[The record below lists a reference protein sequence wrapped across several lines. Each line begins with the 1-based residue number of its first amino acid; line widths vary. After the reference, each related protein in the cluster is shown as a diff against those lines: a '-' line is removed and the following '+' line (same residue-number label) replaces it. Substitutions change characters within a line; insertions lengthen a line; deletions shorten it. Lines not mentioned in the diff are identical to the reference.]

1 MQKFRKLWYILV
13 AAVVLF
19 FFAYQFM
26 KMMKEDSSGPRF
38 ACDQNTIQ
46 VSIEDTEDVLLAGIT
61 ASDKKDGDVTDSIL
75 VEKLSGLYD
84 GNKRTATY
92 VAFDSDDHISKMER
106 ELVYTDYVSPRFSL
120 SGSLRFRAGET
131 VNIDKIVGVKDCI
144 DGDLSNKVKILM
156 DTTINNRLTGVYDIV
171 YEVSNSAGDTVKL
184 PVQVEIYE
192 SNRNEIELNLTQ
204 YLVYYEGQEID
215 YKSYLKS
222 VKSGSIE
229 YFFEGVAGDDGE
241 SGSIPKNRVTVQS
254 NVNTGVPG
262 VYPVY
267 FYYQNYGSIYTE
279 GTEVMYVV
287 VQ

>member
-1 MQKFRKLWYILV
+1 MQKLRKLWYVLV
-13 AAVVLF
+13 AIATILLVGYQ
-19 FFAYQFM
+19 AYQ
-26 KMMKEDSSGPRF
+26 MMKEDSSGPYF
-38 ACDQNTIQ
+38 NSNDDLITL
-46 VSIEDTEDVLLAGIT
+46 SIADPEETLLEGIT
-61 ASDKKDGDVTDSIL
+61 AADKKDGDVTDSIL

-84 GNKRTATY
+84 GNKRTVTY

-106 ELVYTDYVSPRFSL
+106 ELQYTDYVSPRFSL

-131 VNIDKIVGVKDCI
+131 INIDKIIGVNDCI

-156 DTTINNRLTGVYDIV
+156 DTTINNRLPGVYDVV
-171 YEVSNSAGDTVKL
+171 YEVTNSAGDTQKL

-192 SNRNEIELNLTQ
+192 TNRNEIELNLKE
-204 YLVYYEGQEID
+204 YLVYSNGKAIN
-215 YKSYLKS
+215 YKNYLKS

-229 YFFEGVAGDDGE
+229 YFFEGVSASEED
-241 SGSIPKNRVTVQS
+241 SIPKSRVTVDAK
-254 NVNTGVPG
+254 VNYKVPG

-267 FYYQNYGSIYTE
+267 FYYENYGSVYTQ